1 MFSSASRLHVPDG
14 TNSAV
19 ENRSVRDDTATSTLP
34 DVFGEQ
40 LGAAPRL
47 GRIYGGY
54 RTLDLIAEGGMGA
67 IYRAEELSTG
77 AEVALKTLGTE
88 LVHDVIARARLLQEG
103 ETTRRC
109 RHPNVVRLLAS
120 GENTGGEPFLALE
133 LLPGP
138 TLSQYLRRQGSLPVG
153 DVAWIACQM
162 LRALERIHAMQV
174 IHRDIKT
181 DNFIFGASLSGKPR
195 VKIIDFGIARVLRRN
210 RKTTAPDFATN
221 LLVGTPRYMS
231 PEQAKCEREIDARSD
246 LYSLGVV
253 LYQLLT
259 GSFPYPNQEASEHEA
274 EPAAL
279 FASGP
284 VHLLDRRMDVPR
296 SFADVVMQALAHSRD
311 ERWPSA
317 RAMRGALERA
327 IRRRE
332 GSGWS

>member
-1 MFSSASRLHVPDG
+1 MK
-14 TNSAV
+14 
-19 ENRSVRDDTATSTLP
+19 DDTATSTLP

-40 LGAAPRL
+40 VGAATRL

-67 IYRAEELSTG
+67 IYRAEELATG
-77 AEVALKTLGTE
+77 AEVALKTLGIE
-88 LVHDVIARARLLQEG
+88 LVHDAIARARLLQEG

-133 LLPGP
+133 LLQGP
-138 TLSQYLRRQGSLPVG
+138 TLSQHLRRRGSLPVG

-162 LRALERIHAMQV
+162 LRALERIHAMQIV
-174 IHRDIKT
+174 HRDIKT
-181 DNFIFGASLSGKPR
+181 DNFIFGASPTGKLR
-195 VKIIDFGIARVLRRN
+195 LKIIDFGIARVLRRN
-210 RKTTAPDFATN
+210 RRNAPPDFAAN

-231 PEQAKCEREIDARSD
+231 PEQAKCERELDARSD

-259 GSFPYPNQEASEHEA
+259 GQLPYSNPEASEHEA

-279 FASGP
+279 FTSGP
-284 VHLLDRRMDVPR
+284 IHLLDRRMDVPR
-296 SFADVVMQALAHSRD
+296 SFAEVVMRALAHSRD

-317 RAMRGALERA
+317 RAMRAAIERA
-327 IRRRE
+327 LRRRE
-332 GSGWS
+332 GIGWS